1 MGLFDKF
8 LKKGPEQD
16 TVEWTVTLTDPQP
29 DPQPKKVAAPVAYD
43 NHYEFIIKSEDEK
56 TDRAIVRYQ
65 KFWTDPEDKYEG
77 MTLMQFKEEGY
88 PGDKIYQYP
97 PLDVAVKLDAFL
109 GEDGSTEIRAYI
121 ENGTKNEI
129 YVGTAAKT
137 KAKKILKLLQEN
149 NPKITG
155 ELYGGKYWKM
165 EDSGYVDDRWTETLT
180 VRVYLQW

>member
-1 MGLFDKF
+1 M
-8 LKKGPEQD
+8 
-16 TVEWTVTLTDPQP
+16 
-29 DPQPKKVAAPVAYD
+29 AMYD
-43 NHYEFIIKSEDEK
+43 FIVKSENEK
-56 TDRAIVRYQ
+56 TTKALEKYQ
-65 KFWTDPEDKYEG
+65 KFWTDKEDQYDG
-77 MTLMQFKEEGY
+77 MKLKEFKEGGD
-88 PGDKIYQYP
+88 PGDKVYQYP
-97 PLDVAVKLDAFL
+97 PLDVDLKLEAFL

-121 ENGTKNEI
+121 ENGSDEI

-180 VRVYLQW
+180 VRVYLEW

>member
-1 MGLFDKF
+1 M
-8 LKKGPEQD
+8 
-16 TVEWTVTLTDPQP
+16 
-29 DPQPKKVAAPVAYD
+29 AMYD
-43 NHYEFIIKSEDEK
+43 FIVKSENEK
-56 TDRAIVRYQ
+56 TTKALEKYQ
-65 KFWTDPEDKYEG
+65 KFWTDKEDQYDG
-77 MTLMQFKEEGY
+77 MKLKEFKEDGD
-88 PGDKIYQYP
+88 PGDKVYQYP
-97 PLDVAVKLDAFL
+97 PLDVDIKLEAFL

-121 ENGTKNEI
+121 ENGSDEI

>member
-1 MGLFDKF
+1 M
-8 LKKGPEQD
+8 
-16 TVEWTVTLTDPQP
+16 
-29 DPQPKKVAAPVAYD
+29 AMYD
-43 NHYEFIIKSEDEK
+43 FIVKSENEK
-56 TDRAIVRYQ
+56 TTKALEKYQ
-65 KFWTDPEDKYEG
+65 KFWTDKEDQYDG
-77 MTLMQFKEEGY
+77 MKLKEFKEDGD
-88 PGDKIYQYP
+88 PGDKVYQYP
-97 PLDVAVKLDAFL
+97 PLDVDLKLEAFL

-121 ENGTKNEI
+121 ENGSDEI

-165 EDSGYVDDRWTETLT
+165 EDSGYVADRWAEALT

>member
-1 MGLFDKF
+1 M
-8 LKKGPEQD
+8 
-16 TVEWTVTLTDPQP
+16 
-29 DPQPKKVAAPVAYD
+29 AMYD
-43 NHYEFIIKSEDEK
+43 FIVKSENEK
-56 TDRAIVRYQ
+56 TTKALEKYQ
-65 KFWTDPEDKYEG
+65 KFWTDKEDQYGG
-77 MTLMQFKEEGY
+77 MKLKEFKEDGD
-88 PGDKIYQYP
+88 PGDKVYQYP
-97 PLDVAVKLDAFL
+97 PLDVDLKLEAFL

-121 ENGTKNEI
+121 ENGSDEI

>member
-1 MGLFDKF
+1 M
-8 LKKGPEQD
+8 
-16 TVEWTVTLTDPQP
+16 
-29 DPQPKKVAAPVAYD
+29 AMYD
-43 NHYEFIIKSEDEK
+43 FIVKSENEK
-56 TDRAIVRYQ
+56 TTKALEKYQ
-65 KFWTDPEDKYEG
+65 KFWTDKEDQYDG
-77 MTLMQFKEEGY
+77 MKLKEFKEDGD
-88 PGDKIYQYP
+88 PGDKVYQYP
-97 PLDVAVKLDAFL
+97 PLDVDLKLEAFL

-121 ENGTKNEI
+121 ENGSDEI

-180 VRVYLQW
+180 VRVYFEW

>member
-1 MGLFDKF
+1 M
-8 LKKGPEQD
+8 
-16 TVEWTVTLTDPQP
+16 
-29 DPQPKKVAAPVAYD
+29 AMYD
-43 NHYEFIIKSEDEK
+43 FIVKSENEK
-56 TDRAIVRYQ
+56 TTKALEKYQ
-65 KFWTDPEDKYEG
+65 KFWTDKEDQYDG
-77 MTLMQFKEEGY
+77 MKLKEFKEDGD
-88 PGDKIYQYP
+88 PGDKVYQYP
-97 PLDVAVKLDAFL
+97 PLDVDLKLEAFL

-121 ENGTKNEI
+121 ENGSDEI

>member
-1 MGLFDKF
+1 M
-8 LKKGPEQD
+8 
-16 TVEWTVTLTDPQP
+16 
-29 DPQPKKVAAPVAYD
+29 AMYD
-43 NHYEFIIKSEDEK
+43 FIVKSENEK
-56 TDRAIVRYQ
+56 TTKALEKYQ
-65 KFWTDPEDKYEG
+65 KFWTDKEDQYDG
-77 MTLMQFKEEGY
+77 MKLKEFKEDGD
-88 PGDKIYQYP
+88 PGDKVYQYP
-97 PLDVAVKLDAFL
+97 PLDVDLKLEAFL

-121 ENGTKNEI
+121 ENGSDEI

-180 VRVYLQW
+180 VRVYLEW

>member
-1 MGLFDKF
+1 M
-8 LKKGPEQD
+8 
-16 TVEWTVTLTDPQP
+16 
-29 DPQPKKVAAPVAYD
+29 AMYD
-43 NHYEFIIKSEDEK
+43 ENEK
-56 TDRAIVRYQ
+56 TTKALEKYQ
-65 KFWTDPEDKYEG
+65 KFWTDKEDQYDG
-77 MTLMQFKEEGY
+77 MKLKEFKEDGD
-88 PGDKIYQYP
+88 PGDKVYQYP
-97 PLDVAVKLDAFL
+97 PLDVDLKLEAFL

-121 ENGTKNEI
+121 ENGSDEI

-165 EDSGYVDDRWTETLT
+165 EDSGYVDDRWAEALT